1 MNKKSQYSSHSED
14 AYQIIVAEKCFS
26 GDITVFTVS

>member
-1 MNKKSQYSSHSED
+1 MLYNYVKKPVNILGHD

-26 GDITVFTVS
+26 GI